1 MAYLQE
7 DMKVAIVGHIDYG
20 ENSIIG
26 RLMADTVDLAEGKLN
41 EQAEETTINVARN
54 FLKSEKRRYVIINS
68 PEPTEFIKN
77 MVTGELQAEVAL
89 LVIDAVEGIKLN
101 SLKQG
106 HLLSMLSVR
115 QVIVLVDKMD
125 LVYFNQQI
133 YQDVVNAYKIFLNE
147 LGINPLAYIPVSGR
161 FSEKFEASAHMLW
174 YQGDTILD
182 TLDKCHLEPLLLDKP
197 FRMPVQGVHTLSQ
210 YEELLHIIT
219 GTVESGTLQVE
230 DEVIFYPSGKKARVH
245 SFEGFAEPRL
255 MRVQAGNA
263 IRFTIKE
270 EIYVTRGE
278 LVARWTEEKP
288 KVSNRIRVNLFWSGE
303 KPMNMKKTYVLKLGT
318 KKVRVKLEEL
328 RGIIDAT
335 SLDWREG
342 RESIEINHVAECILR
357 CDKPLAYDISEH
369 LMATCRFVIVDD
381 FEIAGGGMVREGLD
395 ERNLQWHSTTVNRA
409 VREHLN
415 GHQGGVLWFTGLSG
429 AGKSTLANALEKR
442 LYSQEI
448 RTYLLDGDNVRYG
461 LNQDLGFSKDDRAE
475 NIRRVA
481 ELSKLLTDAGMLVLT
496 TFISPYEKDRQLARE
511 IIGAEDFL
519 EIHVHC
525 SLEECERRDPKGM
538 YAKARRGEIPQFTG
552 ISDTYEAPQNPD
564 IIVST
569 EQERAEEAAER
580 IMSELKARNL
590 ISWIE
595 SL

>member
-1 MAYLQE
+1 MTYLQE
-7 DMKVAIVGHIDYG
+7 DMKVAIVGPIDYG
-20 ENSIIG
+20 ENGIIG
-26 RLMADTVDLAEGKLN
+26 RLMAETVDLAEGKLA
-41 EQAEETTINVARN
+41 EQVEETTINGACN
-54 FLKSEKRRYVIINS
+54 FFKSEKRRYVIINS

-89 LVIDAVEGIKLN
+89 LVIDAVEGIQLN

-106 HLLSMLSVR
+106 HLLSMLNVR
-115 QVIVLVDKMD
+115 RVIVLVDKMD
-125 LVYFNQQI
+125 LVNFSQLI
-133 YQDVVNAYKIFLNE
+133 YEDVVNTYTIFLNE

-161 FSEKFEASAHMLW
+161 FGETLDASALMPW

-182 TLDKCHLEPLLLDKP
+182 ALDKCHLEPLQVDKL
-197 FRMPVQGVHTLSQ
+197 FRMPVQGVHILTQ
-210 YEELLHIIT
+210 HEEVRHIIT
-219 GTVESGTLQVE
+219 GTVESGMLQVE

-245 SFEGFAEPRL
+245 SFEGFAEQKL
-255 MRVQAGNA
+255 MKVQAGNP
-263 IRFTIKE
+263 ISFTIKE
-270 EIYVTRGE
+270 EIYVSRGE

-328 RGIIDAT
+328 FGIIDAP
-335 SLDWREG
+335 SLVWREG
-342 RESIEINHVAECILR
+342 GESIEINHVAECILR

-369 LMATCRFVIVDD
+369 LMATCRFIIVDD

-395 ERNLQWHSTTVNRA
+395 ERNLQWHLTTVNRA

-481 ELSKLLTDAGMLVLT
+481 ELAKLLTDAGMLVLT

-552 ISDTYEAPQNPD
+552 ISAPYEAPQNPD

-569 EQERAEEAAER
+569 EQECVEEAAER

-590 ISWIE
+590 I
-595 SL
+595 